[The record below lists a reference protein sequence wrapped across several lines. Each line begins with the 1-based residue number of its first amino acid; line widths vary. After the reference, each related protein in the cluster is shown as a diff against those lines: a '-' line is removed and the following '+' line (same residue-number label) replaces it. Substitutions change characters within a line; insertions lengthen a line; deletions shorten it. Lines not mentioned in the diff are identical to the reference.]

1 MNFKKITKLVPVL
14 GIACMVS
21 LPAMA
26 QTTTSGTMT
35 PAASSQAPTTKAAK
49 AAAKKQAKMDKKA
62 DAKNKADMDA
72 TAKDSKATD
81 TSMKDATAKDAG
93 KTKDKDKDKAS
104 ALPASEQF
112 SSLSA
117 ATAHC
122 ASSTVE
128 WATLGGSKVYHSSKS
143 RYFGKTKSGAY
154 ACKAALDSAGF
165 RPAKD

>member
-49 AAAKKQAKMDKKA
+49 AAAKKQEKMDKKDKKD
-62 DAKNKADMDA
+62 DAK
-72 TAKDSKATD
+72 D
-81 TSMKDATAKDAG
+81 TSKH
-93 KTKDKDKDKAS
+93 DKDKDKAS

>member
-1 MNFKKITKLVPVL
+1 MNIQKIAKLVPAL
-14 GIACMVS
+14 GIACMLS

-35 PAASSQAPTTKAAK
+35 PAAAPQTKAEK
-49 AAAKKQAKMDKKA
+49 HKTHEHKKLKDMDHKKLKDMDHKKDQAKDHH
-62 DAKNKADMDA
+62 
-72 TAKDSKATD
+72 
-81 TSMKDATAKDAG
+81 
-93 KTKDKDKDKAS
+93 KDKNA

-122 ASSTVE
+122 PGTVE
-128 WATLGGSKVYHSSKS
+128 WATMNGSKVYHGSKS
-143 RYFGKTKSGAY
+143 HYFGKTKHGVY
-154 ACKAALDSAGF
+154 ACKAALEAAGF

>member
-1 MNFKKITKLVPVL
+1 MNIQKFTKLVPVL

-35 PAASSQAPTTKAAK
+35 PAATSQSSTTTATTKK
-49 AAAKKQAKMDKKA
+49 HDKHGKHDKMDKKA
-62 DAKNKADMDA
+62 DAKDH
-72 TAKDSKATD
+72 
-81 TSMKDATAKDAG
+81 
-93 KTKDKDKDKAS
+93 KTKDADKTKAKDHSSK
-104 ALPASEQF
+104 LPADEQF

-122 ASSTVE
+122 PSGTVE

>member
-1 MNFKKITKLVPVL
+1 MTIQKIAKLVPAL
-14 GIACMVS
+14 GIACMLS

-35 PAASSQAPTTKAAK
+35 PATPQTKAEK
-49 AAAKKQAKMDKKA
+49 HKTHEHKKHEKHEHKKLKDMD
-62 DAKNKADMDA
+62 NKADNAKSDH
-72 TAKDSKATD
+72 AKDKHAEKSV
-81 TSMKDATAKDAG
+81 
-93 KTKDKDKDKAS
+93 

-122 ASSTVE
+122 PGSVE
-128 WATLGGSKVYHSSKS
+128 WATLGGSKVYHGSTSH
-143 RYFGKTKSGAY
+143 YFGKTKHGVY
-154 ACKAALDSAGF
+154 ACKAALNAAGF